1 MMRFV
6 YIYILVIYG
15 SYLWFSLGGNMFT
28 INSTN
33 RVASTI
39 APYACV
45 SDVNLEDKA
54 TFLTSAFS
62 DEHTSIHAYDSS
74 LQCFVLNDQHV
85 PQNTLATDVEGYNR
99 GLQERI
105 SLEYQPLGS
114 IVFLLGTPAVL
125 ETKESLSLPVSPDA
139 LTQKLLSI
147 SSNDECKLSGSTSCT
162 TPASHNPPSGYIAQ
176 YRHSAEVFPDE

>member
-1 MMRFV
+1 
-6 YIYILVIYG
+6 
-15 SYLWFSLGGNMFT
+15 MFT

-54 TFLTSAFS
+54 TFL
-62 DEHTSIHAYDSS
+62 DEHTSIHANDSS

-105 SLEYQPLGS
+105 SLEYQPRKHCFS
-114 IVFLLGTPAVL
+114 TRHPAVL

-139 LTQKLLSI
+139 LT
-147 SSNDECKLSGSTSCT
+147 
-162 TPASHNPPSGYIAQ
+162 
-176 YRHSAEVFPDE
+176 

>member
-54 TFLTSAFS
+54 TFL
-62 DEHTSIHAYDSS
+62 DEHTSIHANDSS

-105 SLEYQPLGS
+105 SLEYQPLES
-114 IVFLLGTPAVL
+114 IVFLLGTPTVL

>member
-1 MMRFV
+1 
-6 YIYILVIYG
+6 
-15 SYLWFSLGGNMFT
+15 MFT

-33 RVASTI
+33 KVASTI

-54 TFLTSAFS
+54 TFLTYAFS

-105 SLEYQPLGS
+105 SLEYQPLES

-139 LTQKLLSI
+139 LTQKLL
-147 SSNDECKLSGSTSCT
+147 
-162 TPASHNPPSGYIAQ
+162 
-176 YRHSAEVFPDE
+176 

>member
-45 SDVNLEDKA
+45 SDVNLE
-54 TFLTSAFS
+54 
-62 DEHTSIHAYDSS
+62 
-74 LQCFVLNDQHV
+74 
-85 PQNTLATDVEGYNR
+85 
-99 GLQERI
+99 
-105 SLEYQPLGS
+105 
-114 IVFLLGTPAVL
+114 
-125 ETKESLSLPVSPDA
+125 
-139 LTQKLLSI
+139 
-147 SSNDECKLSGSTSCT
+147 
-162 TPASHNPPSGYIAQ
+162 
-176 YRHSAEVFPDE
+176 

>member
-1 MMRFV
+1 
-6 YIYILVIYG
+6 
-15 SYLWFSLGGNMFT
+15 MFT

-125 ETKESLSLPVSPDA
+125 ETQESLSLPVSPDA